1 LIVYNKNINK
11 RVKRLINI
19 AHLIEFLLIIIF
31 NILWLESISSSVITQ
46 ILIFSLLVATYI
58 FYLSF
63 NFSLKFKKI
72 KSTINLQSK
81 NKEKI
86 SKLQQ
91 QSIKTNLNKNDQSYI
106 ELKRISSWKFWI
118 KTIVTI
124 IMFLII
130 GVFYFYILGFVV
142 FILGG

>member
-1 LIVYNKNINK
+1 MIVYNKNINK